1 MSRERTSSLNHTM
14 PHRLTV
20 ASVAKR
26 RSCTSNM
33 MRTCSSKGGG
43 RGEGRGGRG
52 GGRGEGGGGRGE
64 GGGGRG
70 EGGGGRGEGG
80 GGRGESGEENW
91 FI

>member
-43 RGEGRGGRG
+43 ERG
-52 GGRGEGGGGRGE
+52 GE